1 MVAGDFV
8 HQRVLKDRGAVA
20 QADDVAP
27 KVFSRLQEQPVRA
40 LGRMFRRKFRHNA
53 VDLIDAFIGEDLIDV
68 SETALL
74 QREKIAAGV
83 LQIADIV
90 DSDWSSIPHGSRSH
104 PPPWGRRYF
113 E

>member
-1 MVAGDFV
+1 MVAGDLV
-8 HQRVLKDRGAVA
+8 HQRVLKDREAVA
-20 QADDVAP
+20 QADDDVAP
-27 KVFSRLQEQPVRA
+27 KVFSRLQEQSVRA
-40 LGRMFRRKFRHNA
+40 LGRMFRRKFRQNA

-83 LQIADIV
+83 LQITDIV
-90 DSDWSSIPHGSRSH
+90 DKRH
-104 PPPWGRRYF
+104 